1 MKQFKHAAVALAMV
15 GMLSAQANASEVQ
28 VQNLQAAQPIAAF
41 SQTDIDAMFEQ
52 AGQPMQLA
60 ALSQQEMRE
69 TEGAMWHRVAWHGL
83 GGVTGMYGAGYGYLA
98 GGGRSP
104 TGFLVAAGGGFAA
117 GAWSPVNGFRSA
129 ATTFGSSFTGG
140 AIGGWASRRGW

>member
-28 VQNLQAAQPIAAF
+28 VQNLQAAQPVAAF

-69 TEGAMWHRVAWHGL
+69 TEGAVWWYILYDAPPL
-83 GGVTGMYGAGYGYLA
+83 
-98 GGGRSP
+98 
-104 TGFLVAAGGGFAA
+104 
-117 GAWSPVNGFRSA
+117 SA
-129 ATTFGSSFTGG
+129 AAWTVYQSSAYMPLYHAGMATIEVLDRLGL
-140 AIGGWASRRGW
+140 

>member
-15 GMLSAQANASEVQ
+15 GMLSAQANASEAQ

-69 TEGAMWHRVAWHGL
+69 TEGAWVWL
-83 GGVTGMYGAGYGYLA
+83 YMYA
-98 GGGRSP
+98 P
-104 TGFLVAAGGGFAA
+104 QITA
-117 GAWSPVNGFRSA
+117 GAMWAFHA
-129 ATTFGSSFTGG
+129 APRFGS
-140 AIGGWASRRGW
+140 AIDRFRNR

>member
-15 GMLSAQANASEVQ
+15 GMLSAQANASEAQ

-69 TEGAMWHRVAWHGL
+69 TEGVVWWMPIL
-83 GGVTGMYGAGYGYLA
+83 GGI
-98 GGGRSP
+98 GGGATYWYNNPSRNFS
-104 TGFLVAAGGGFAA
+104 GLAVAVGS
-117 GAWSPVNGFRSA
+117 GAL
-129 ATTFGSSFTGG
+129 GG
-140 AIGGWASRRGW
+140 ALGRISGWGVGVGGSMYSTHVQRWR

>member
-69 TEGAMWHRVAWHGL
+69 TEGAVNPYGALL
-83 GGVTGMYGAGYGYLA
+83 GGV
-98 GGGRSP
+98 GGGLGYMFSNQISGSP
-104 TGFLVAAGGGFAA
+104 FSLYGFL
-117 GAWSPVNGFRSA
+117 
-129 ATTFGSSFTGG
+129 SSVGGG
-140 AIGGWASRRGW
+140 AIAGSGLGAVGAIWEFNSIVSVGILDGIAGAYGW